1 MNMKKQNRRDFLKS
15 SISIAGA
22 ATATNLLLPKN
33 TKASPENILSNDRFG
48 VLVDTTVC
56 IGCRK
61 CEWACKTA
69 HNLPA
74 GDASDYDDKKVL
86 SKRRGFSDRSANYWS
101 LILNIPKNKILC
113 LNRFYQKMQKSHW
126 PH

>member
-1 MNMKKQNRRDFLKS
+1 MKLPKSFSKYFWDIDFNNLEVEKS
-15 SISIAGA
+15 SVFVIERILEYGDEKAVRWM
-22 ATATNLLLPKN
+22 LKN
-33 TKASPENILSNDRFG
+33 FDSSQI
-48 VLVDTTVC
+48 
-56 IGCRK
+56 
-61 CEWACKTA
+61 
-69 HNLPA
+69 
-74 GDASDYDDKKVL
+74 KKVL